1 MPTDWLLRVSDGGNL
16 RRSSKHGIWGIRSM
30 TNGKGFIKHVK
41 PGDRLWFVEGD
52 TGGQSCAVATYH
64 SDNMRVAGLTMS
76 NEELGWNG
84 EGADW
89 DIEVHYTDL
98 YDIKH
103 IKLLTGIVGPATI
116 RKYNEKCKVNLA
128 VEYSNIER
136 YCEVKREL

>member
-1 MPTDWLLRVSDGGNL
+1 
-16 RRSSKHGIWGIRSM
+16 M